1 MRDEIK
7 LNQSDLQTII
17 AEAMNEASTFDL
29 FKLIEL
35 KTLPA
40 DGLHNLTIP

>member
-1 MRDEIK
+1 MSKEKAQEIF
-7 LNQSDLQTII
+7 NQL
-17 AEAMNEASTFDL
+17 DL

-40 DGLHNLTIP
+40 GTVD